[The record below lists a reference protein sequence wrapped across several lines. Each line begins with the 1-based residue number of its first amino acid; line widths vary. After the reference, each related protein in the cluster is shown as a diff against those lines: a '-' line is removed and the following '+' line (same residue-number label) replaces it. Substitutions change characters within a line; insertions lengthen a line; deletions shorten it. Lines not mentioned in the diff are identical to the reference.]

1 MCLCACRHMINVY
14 VGICYEKE
22 RGRERL
28 RDRKDGGGRERR
40 QKEERGGEEREDK

>member
-1 MCLCACRHMINVY
+1 MCACRHMINVY

-28 RDRKDGGGRERR
+28 RDRKDGGGGRERR

>member
-1 MCLCACRHMINVY
+1 MCACKHMINVY

-28 RDRKDGGGRERR
+28 RDRKN
-40 QKEERGGEEREDK
+40 RGGERKKTEGGEGRGGKER